1 MRQNLHRAVN
11 SKRDNRFNDMIEST
25 KTPVLIA
32 GGGPV
37 GLVLAID
44 LARRGV
50 RSILVNRE
58 PDTPTHPR
66 GNSNGFRTMEHYRR
80 LGFAD
85 AIRRLGPPADHPRD
99 VVYLTRLT
107 GHEIARE
114 PHPSPDLER
123 KLCRQPDSLTPEP
136 THRAN
141 QIQVEAFLKRHAE
154 RLEHCDIRFGWTLTG
169 FRAVQD
175 RVDVDIRDGATGK
188 AERIQCDYL
197 IGCDGAQ
204 STVRRGL
211 GIAYG
216 GWDTPELPFMSGR
229 MLSAHVRIPGLR
241 EAMPGKPAWQHWV
254 LNAEARAVVFALDGR
269 DDYLILFKPR
279 QGETPEETA
288 ETADAAGF
296 IDTLAG
302 RRMESEILSV
312 KSWTAGFA
320 LVAERFRQGRVFL
333 AGDSA
338 HLFTPTGG
346 LGMNTGIEDATNLAW
361 KLAAAEQGWGGPGLL
376 DSYEA
381 ERRPIA
387 IRNTGIARGY
397 SQSLGTMPIPEGIEA
412 DGEKGE
418 RQRAAFAAQLMDTQA
433 GQSMLLGTQLG
444 ARYDG
449 SPLIIGDGT
458 TPPPDDPVRYTPSAC
473 PGGRAPHL
481 WFRNGS
487 TLLDHLG
494 PGFTLLVD
502 EARGADPRP
511 LMAAASHREI
521 PLHVL
526 WLAET
531 QVDLSRL
538 RELYQ
543 KSLVLIRP
551 DQHVAWR
558 GDAAPEDAEG
568 LLRQAAGWLP

>member
-1 MRQNLHRAVN
+1 
-11 SKRDNRFNDMIEST
+11 MIKST
-25 KTPVLIA
+25 KTPILIA

-58 PDTPTHPR
+58 SDTPIHPR
-66 GNSNGFRTMEHYRR
+66 GNSNGCRTMEHYRR
-80 LGFAD
+80 LGVAD
-85 AIRRLGPPADHPRD
+85 AIRRLGPPADYPRD

-107 GHEIARE
+107 GYEIARE

-216 GWDTPELPFMSGR
+216 GLDTPELPFMSGR

-241 EAMPGKPAWQHWV
+241 EAMSGKPAWQHWV
-254 LNAEARAVVFALDGR
+254 LNLDARAVVFALDGR

-279 QGETPEETA
+279 QGETA
-288 ETADAAGF
+288 ETVNAAEF
-296 IDTLAG
+296 VNTLAG
-302 RRMESEILSV
+302 VLIEAEILSV

-320 LVAERFRQGRVFL
+320 LVADSFRQGRVFL

-346 LGMNTGIEDATNLAW
+346 LGMNTGIEDAANLAW
-361 KLAAAEQGWGGPGLL
+361 KLAAVLQGWGGPGLP

-387 IRNTGIARGY
+387 IRNTNVARGY
-397 SQSLGTMPIPEGIEA
+397 SQSLGKMPIPEGIEA
-412 DGEKGE
+412 DGEKGD

-458 TPPPDDPVRYTPSAC
+458 APPPDDPVTYTPSAC

-481 WFRNGS
+481 WLKDGTALF
-487 TLLDHLG
+487 DHLG

-502 EARGADPRP
+502 EERGDDVQR
-511 LMAAASHREI
+511 LLVAAERRGI
-521 PLHVL
+521 PLKLVRL
-526 WLAET
+526 NET
-531 QVDLSRL
+531 MVDMSPARRL
-538 RELYQ
+538 YER
-543 KSLVLIRP
+543 SLVLIRP

-558 GDAAPEDAEG
+558 GDILSEDMDG
-568 LLRQAAGWLP
+568 LLRRVSG